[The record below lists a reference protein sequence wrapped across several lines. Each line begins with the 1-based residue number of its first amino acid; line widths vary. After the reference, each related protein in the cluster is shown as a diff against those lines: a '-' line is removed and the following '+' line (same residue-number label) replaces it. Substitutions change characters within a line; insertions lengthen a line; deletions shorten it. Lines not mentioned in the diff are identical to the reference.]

1 MPGASANDSAA
12 APLATETGSPEPG
25 FATHRIE
32 ASAQASASETAKP
45 VPTRVKVGVFFISGG
60 KVDFVS
66 SSVALDFYVWLTF
79 TGSSTPQ
86 FEFLNSRNF
95 QLSKLEEKMP
105 APGTNLNYSIFRCSG
120 IFDQDFG
127 LRNYPFDNFT
137 LQILLEDTEQT
148 IGERLYFPDVAESG
162 IDPLFHLIGWD
173 IDEFR
178 ILSREHPYKTTF
190 GDPTSTTKETYSQV
204 EVEMRISRDP
214 RIIFV
219 KMVIP
224 AILFLMISVI
234 GILLPI
240 EQISQR
246 ISLSV
251 ASLFSSVAYHLS
263 LSQGLPPISYL
274 TFVDKMMLGN
284 YFTIFINIL
293 LTVFIFLAGKSGR
306 QRLELFLSRTSWIVI
321 PVIAG
326 TIIIRLALRSFFN

>member
-1 MPGASANDSAA
+1 MSQGRQLPAFFLALLLFSGSIMPGASANDSAA

-127 LRNYPFDNFT
+127 LRNYT
-137 LQILLEDTEQT
+137 A
-148 IGERLYFPDVAESG
+148 GSG
-162 IDPLFHLIGWD
+162 IYHRFHGPPIPPVNL
-173 IDEFR
+173 
-178 ILSREHPYKTTF
+178 
-190 GDPTSTTKETYSQV
+190 ET
-204 EVEMRISRDP
+204 
-214 RIIFV
+214 
-219 KMVIP
+219 
-224 AILFLMISVI
+224 MISS
-234 GILLPI
+234 L
-240 EQISQR
+240 ISSATPFFR
-246 ISLSV
+246 
-251 ASLFSSVAYHLS
+251 
-263 LSQGLPPISYL
+263 
-274 TFVDKMMLGN
+274 
-284 YFTIFINIL
+284 
-293 LTVFIFLAGKSGR
+293 LAGNFGK
-306 QRLELFLSRTSWIVI
+306 TS
-321 PVIAG
+321 A
-326 TIIIRLALRSFFN
+326 RM